1 MNNLNL
7 PPAFIERI
15 SRQLG
20 HEADDFFAALQRPS
34 PVSIRIHPRKFPN
47 THPWHNLP
55 QVSWCEQGYYL
66 PERPVF
72 TLDPL
77 FHAGV
82 YYVQEASSMFLY
94 HVLKQIFPEQKAHLK
109 VLDLCGAPG
118 GKSTLLSAWL
128 DGEGLLVSN
137 EVIRSRI
144 AALKENTIRWGY
156 DNVIITHNDP
166 EDFVNGELL
175 FDLVV
180 VDAPCSGEGLFRKD
194 PESICEWSV
203 ENTHH
208 CALRQTRILQAAT
221 QLVEEGGYLIYST
234 CTYNPK
240 ENEQHRQE
248 IIDQGFEPV
257 DISIQPEWNI
267 TQHTPNSVQFYPH
280 KNEGEG
286 FYLAVFRKIKPTDFK
301 VTFRRKNKLEILN
314 SQPYLSWV
322 SLDASRT
329 LIRNEKLPAIIFPVA
344 WKEWLELI
352 TNKLR
357 VVHAGMEVGEMK
369 GKDFIPSHDL
379 AMSFFVNKEI
389 ETVELDEHQARLF
402 LSKETLVLSQSSPK
416 GFLLITYQQIP
427 LGWLKNLGNRTNNH
441 YPQEYRIRMR
451 WK

>member
-1 MNNLNL
+1 MNNQNL
-7 PPAFIERI
+7 PPAFTDRI

-34 PVSIRIHPRKFPN
+34 PISIRIHPRKFPYS
-47 THPWHNLP
+47 HPWHNLP

-77 FHAGV
+77 FHAGA
-82 YYVQEASSMFLY
+82 YYVQEASSMFLC
-94 HVLKQIFPEQKAHLK
+94 HVLNHIFPEQKAHLK

-137 EVIRSRI
+137 EVIRSRM

-156 DNVIITHNDP
+156 DNVIITNNDP

-208 CALRQTRILQAAT
+208 CAMRQTRILQAAT
-221 QLVEEGGYLIYST
+221 KLVEEGGYLIYST
-234 CTYNPK
+234 CTYNPE
-240 ENEQHRQE
+240 ENELHQQQITE
-248 IIDQGFEPV
+248 SGFEPFN
-257 DISIQPEWNI
+257 IPINPEWNI
-267 TQHTPNSVQFYPH
+267 TQPATNSVQFYPH

-286 FYLAVFRKIKPTDFK
+286 FYLTVFKKIKPSDTETDFRK
-301 VTFRRKNKLEILN
+301 KNKPEICN
-314 SQPYLSWV
+314 SLQYKSFITLSET
-322 SLDASRT
+322 RT
-329 LIRNEKLPAIIFPVA
+329 LIRIEKTPVTIFPHA
-344 WKEWLELI
+344 WIDWLGI
-352 TNKLR
+352 AANRLR
-357 VVHAGMEVGEMK
+357 IIQAGIEAGEMK
-369 GKDFIPSHDL
+369 GKDVIPSHAL
-379 AMSFFVNKEI
+379 AMSFFLHEEI
-389 ETVELDEHQARLF
+389 ATCELDEYQARLF
-402 LSKETLVLSQSSPK
+402 LSKETIILPESAPK
-416 GFLLITYQQIP
+416 GFVLITYRHIP
-427 LGWLKNLGNRTNNH
+427 LGWVKNLGNRTNNH